1 MKQYNGI
8 TERQMQIG
16 ACLIIALILG
26 SIHLALPGFYST
38 LITLA
43 MDGNVPGLQ
52 AYILS
57 YGYLS
62 MAISILM
69 ILLTNMTGLPSLPLL
84 IVNGLVF
91 GLIPG
96 IIVSWIGEF
105 LGCTAGF
112 IVMRTAS
119 GRISFSDH
127 LGATFLGKLPA
138 VAIEVWLGHDL
149 VYITEHPGR
158 LAVVVLICL
167 AGVVIY
173 RRKNK

>member
-96 IIVSWIGEF
+96 IIVSWIGDYCQE
-105 LGCTAGF
+105 
-112 IVMRTAS
+112 R
-119 GRISFSDH
+119 
-127 LGATFLGKLPA
+127 
-138 VAIEVWLGHDL
+138 
-149 VYITEHPGR
+149 
-158 LAVVVLICL
+158 
-167 AGVVIY
+167 
-173 RRKNK
+173 

>member
-69 ILLTNMTGLPSLPLL
+69 ISVLFRVLSSRGLANFSAVRQALLSCVPSFAVRLSVLLP
-84 IVNGLVF
+84 
-91 GLIPG
+91 
-96 IIVSWIGEF
+96 
-105 LGCTAGF
+105 
-112 IVMRTAS
+112 R
-119 GRISFSDH
+119 
-127 LGATFLGKLPA
+127 
-138 VAIEVWLGHDL
+138 AI
-149 VYITEHPGR
+149 
-158 LAVVVLICL
+158 
-167 AGVVIY
+167 
-173 RRKNK
+173 N

>member
-57 YGYLS
+57 
-62 MAISILM
+62 
-69 ILLTNMTGLPSLPLL
+69 
-84 IVNGLVF
+84 
-91 GLIPG
+91 
-96 IIVSWIGEF
+96 
-105 LGCTAGF
+105 
-112 IVMRTAS
+112 
-119 GRISFSDH
+119 
-127 LGATFLGKLPA
+127 
-138 VAIEVWLGHDL
+138 
-149 VYITEHPGR
+149 
-158 LAVVVLICL
+158 
-167 AGVVIY
+167 
-173 RRKNK
+173 

>member
-84 IVNGLVF
+84 IVNGLV
-91 GLIPG
+91 L
-96 IIVSWIGEF
+96 VDW
-105 LGCTAGF
+105 
-112 IVMRTAS
+112 
-119 GRISFSDH
+119 RISR
-127 LGATFLGKLPA
+127 L
-138 VAIEVWLGHDL
+138 
-149 VYITEHPGR
+149 YGR
-158 LAVVVLICL
+158 LYCHA
-167 AGVVIY
+167 Y
-173 RRKNK
+173 RLSQYG

>member
-69 ILLTNMTGLPSLPLL
+69 I
-84 IVNGLVF
+84 
-91 GLIPG
+91 
-96 IIVSWIGEF
+96 
-105 LGCTAGF
+105 C
-112 IVMRTAS
+112 
-119 GRISFSDH
+119 
-127 LGATFLGKLPA
+127 
-138 VAIEVWLGHDL
+138 
-149 VYITEHPGR
+149 
-158 LAVVVLICL
+158 
-167 AGVVIY
+167 
-173 RRKNK
+173 

>member
-69 ILLTNMTGLPSLPLL
+69 ILLTNMTGQALLSCVPSFAVRLSVLLP
-84 IVNGLVF
+84 
-91 GLIPG
+91 
-96 IIVSWIGEF
+96 
-105 LGCTAGF
+105 
-112 IVMRTAS
+112 R
-119 GRISFSDH
+119 
-127 LGATFLGKLPA
+127 
-138 VAIEVWLGHDL
+138 AI
-149 VYITEHPGR
+149 
-158 LAVVVLICL
+158 
-167 AGVVIY
+167 
-173 RRKNK
+173 N